1 MMRFGRTGS
10 SALADFPDL
19 GRIPVDHTPGMA
31 AAPIGDLAA
40 AYAESA
46 QAVDGS
52 TVGKIFLM
60 TSPAPGQGSTTVTA
74 NLAIAASRYGRRV
87 LLIDGDTS
95 THGLSRFLSTGAI
108 PGLTELAKGE
118 ATVRQA
124 ARMWVIDDRTR
135 FPMIPSGA
143 DIDNPAVLSGLAVAD
158 AIEAVAESADLV
170 LIDSPPVG
178 WSDTTPHL
186 AVHADGS
193 ILVVSEG
200 ADEGVVGDAAAKLQE
215 VGAPVVGYITNRSR

>member
-1 MMRFGRTGS
+1 MMKFGRKGP
-10 SALADFPDL
+10 SALADIPDL
-19 GRIPVDHTPGMA
+19 GRIPIDNTPGLA

-52 TVGKIFLM
+52 TVGKIFIM
-60 TSPAPGQGSTTVTA
+60 TSPAPGQGATTVTA

-95 THGLSRFLSTGAI
+95 SHGLSRFLSTGAV
-108 PGLTELAKGE
+108 PGLTELAAGD

-143 DIDNPAVLSGLAVAD
+143 AIDNPALLSGLAVSD
-158 AIEAVAESADLV
+158 AIEVVAESADLV

-200 ADEGVVGDAAAKLQE
+200 ADDGVVTDAAAKLEE
-215 VGAPVVGYITNRSR
+215 VGAPVVGYITNRAR

>member
-1 MMRFGRTGS
+1 MRFGRKGP
-10 SALADFPDL
+10 SALSEIPDL
-19 GRIPVDHTPGMA
+19 GRIPIDTSPGLA

-40 AYAESA
+40 AYSESA

-52 TVGKIFLM
+52 TVGKIFIM
-60 TSPAPGQGSTTVTA
+60 TSPAHGQGATTVTA

-95 THGLSRFLSTGAI
+95 SHGMSRFLATGSV
-108 PGLTELAKGE
+108 PGLTELAAGE

-124 ARMWVIDDRTR
+124 ARMWIIDDRTQ

-143 DIDNPAVLSGLAVAD
+143 AVDNPAILSAMAIAD
-158 AIEAVAESADLV
+158 AIETVSERADLI
-170 LIDSPPVG
+170 LIDSPPIG

-200 ADEGVVGDAAAKLQE
+200 ADDGAIATAAAKLAE
-215 VGAPVVGYITNRSR
+215 VGAPVVGFITNRAH

>member
-1 MMRFGRTGS
+1 MMRFPRKGP
-10 SALADFPDL
+10 SALADIPDL
-19 GRIPVDHTPGMA
+19 GRIPVDNAPGLA

-46 QAVDGS
+46 QAVDGA
-52 TVGKIFLM
+52 TVGKIFIM
-60 TSPAPGQGSTTVTA
+60 TSPAPGQGATTVTA

-87 LLIDGDTS
+87 LLIDSDTS
-95 THGLSRFLSTGAI
+95 THGLSRFLSTGPV
-108 PGLTELAKGE
+108 PGLTELARGE
-118 ATVRQA
+118 ATLRQV
-124 ARMWVIDDRTR
+124 ARMWTIDDRTR

-143 DIDNPAVLSGLAVAD
+143 RIDNPAILSGLTVAD
-158 AIEAVAESADLV
+158 AIETVAETADLI

-178 WSDTTPHL
+178 WSDATPHL

-200 ADEGVVGDAAAKLQE
+200 ADEGVVAEAARKLEE
-215 VGAPVVGYITNRSR
+215 VGAPVVGFITNRAR

>member
-1 MMRFGRTGS
+1 MRFGRKGP
-10 SALADFPDL
+10 SALAELPDL
-19 GRIPVDHTPGMA
+19 GRIPVDSTPGLA
-31 AAPIGDLAA
+31 VPPIGDLAA

-52 TVGKIFLM
+52 TVGKIFIM
-60 TSPAPGQGSTTVTA
+60 TSPAPGQGATTVSA

-95 THGLSRFLSTGAI
+95 THGLSRFLVTGPT
-108 PGLTELAKGE
+108 PGLTELALGT
-118 ATVRQA
+118 ATVQQA
-124 ARMWVIDDRTR
+124 ARMWIIDDRTQ

-143 DIDNPAVLSGLAVAD
+143 PADNPGILSGLIVAD
-158 AIEAVAESADLV
+158 AIEAVAERADLV

-200 ADEGVVGDAAAKLQE
+200 ADDGAITTAAAQLTE
-215 VGAPVVGYITNRSR
+215 IGAPVVGYITNRAR